1 MRWPT
6 RQTIGERL
14 NRMGYRLKNT
24 QDQARKKD
32 AANRLPFSPM
42 SSEQIAQPMT
52 SDAMTVHT
60 DLKNDGYRS
69 IVG

>member
-1 MRWPT
+1 
-6 RQTIGERL
+6 
-14 NRMGYRLKNT
+14 MGYRLKNT